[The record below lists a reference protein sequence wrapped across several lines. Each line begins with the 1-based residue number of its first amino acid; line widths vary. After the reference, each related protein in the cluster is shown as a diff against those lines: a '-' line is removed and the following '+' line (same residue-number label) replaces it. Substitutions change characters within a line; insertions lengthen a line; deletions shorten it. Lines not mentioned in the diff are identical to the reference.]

1 MNQTLSNDTTTRQH
15 QAYTHIFNSD
25 KPCFIYRKTGKT
37 VITDDPTVV
46 SAVPPGSLF
55 ISHPVAATALGS
67 AKFRE
72 EYGIRY
78 ACMAGAMAGGIA
90 GEPHVTALGSAGI
103 LSTFGAGGV
112 PLARV
117 EEAIASIKNT
127 LGGKSF
133 AVNLIHNTFDKQL
146 EIKTVELLLRRRVTI
161 IEASAFM
168 RMTPA
173 IVYYR
178 AKGLSQRPDGSI
190 ACGNRVIAKLS
201 RQSVARQFMSSAP
214 DSIVNTLLAGNL
226 ITGTEAEM
234 LGKVPMAD
242 DITVE
247 ADSGGHTDNLPLV
260 NILPEMVQFRDIL
273 HKKHRWKQHI
283 RIGAAGG
290 ISTPAAAQAA
300 FMMGADY
307 LVTGSINQSCVE
319 ASTSPEV
326 KLALARADV
335 PDVTMAPAAD
345 MFELGVKVQVLKK
358 GVFYPVRANQLYSWY
373 KRYNSLEELSSAERE
388 KIEKELFQ
396 RSIEEVWNDTSAF
409 FRQTAPNLLE
419 KALADPKMKM
429 ALVFRWYLGLSTRW
443 AKSGEIGR
451 ESDYQIW
458 CGPSMGAFN
467 NWVKGTEFE
476 DPKNRHVVAVTEK
489 LMTETAYLRRLGAI
503 RAAGFSV

>member
-1 MNQTLSNDTTTRQH
+1 MNETVANDATNRQH
-15 QAYTHIFNSD
+15 RIYTHIFSSD
-25 KPCFIYRKTGKT
+25 KPCFIYRETGKT

-46 SAVPPGSLF
+46 STVPPGSLY

-72 EYGIRY
+72 EYGVRY

-90 GEPHVTALGSAGI
+90 GEPHVTTLGSAGI

-112 PLARV
+112 PLPRL
-117 EEAIASIKNT
+117 EEAVTAIRNT
-127 LGGKSF
+127 LDGKSF

-146 EIKTVELLLRRRVTI
+146 EIRTVELLLRHRVTI

-214 DSIVNTLLAGNL
+214 QSIINTLLADEL
-226 ITGTEAEM
+226 ITGAEAEM
-234 LGKVPMAD
+234 LGQVPMAD

-260 NILPEMVQFRDIL
+260 NILPEMIQLRDIL
-273 HKKHRWKQHI
+273 HQKHRWKQQI

-326 KLALARADV
+326 KLALAHADV

-345 MFELGVKVQVLKK
+345 MFELGVDVQVLKK
-358 GVFYPVRANQLYSWY
+358 GVFYPARAALLHSLY
-373 KRYNSLEELSSAERE
+373 KRYNSLEELSSTERE
-388 KIEKELFQ
+388 KIENELFQ
-396 RSIEEVWNDTSAF
+396 HSIEEVWNDTSAF
-409 FRQTAPNLLE
+409 FRQTAPHLLE

-443 AKSGEIGR
+443 AKNGEVGR

-467 NWVKGTEFE
+467 TWVRGTEFE
-476 DPKNRHVVAVTEK
+476 HPENRHVVPITEK
-489 LMTETAYLRRLGAI
+489 LMTETAFLQRIGAI
-503 RAAGFSV
+503 KAAGYTI